1 LDKVDMLP
9 RIRYRT
15 LIVRDLAPIFGAH
28 EDDLLKSLGILTRA
42 LDGERLETDS
52 GVYGQRGYKG
62 DYLFM
67 LLAGATPISPRVFK
81 VMGNLGSRLFFL
93 SLHAPVKTE
102 EELIQQNRGGHRRQK
117 ESACQKA
124 TGNFLRGLWAEN
136 PNGVDWNPDAD
147 SVNCMLVI
155 ARCAKLLAA
164 LRGAIHV
171 WHSDEAREGF
181 THNVPVIEQP
191 DRINCLLYNLARGH
205 ALVAGRRD
213 LIVDDLAPILEV
225 TFDSAPTIRA
235 KVFRALIDNGG
246 ILTTSD
252 VANTLRCSP
261 PTARREMEALCVLGI
276 AVATKETGP
285 ANGRPETE
293 IKLANDFAW
302 FAGDECRRFRWTQ
315 DGRPF
320 NPPLTPPASEV
331 LKEIPP
337 CVAQAPTG
345 APASE
350 VLKEIPPCVAQAPTG
365 TPTSEVLKEIP
376 PCVAQA
382 PTGTPAEEHTTP
394 SPIIH

>member
-1 LDKVDMLP
+1 MLP

-67 LLAGATPISPRVFK
+67 LLAGTTPISPRVFK
-81 VMGNLGSRLFFL
+81 VLGNLGSRLFFL

-124 TGNFLRGLWAEN
+124 TGDFLRGLWAEN
-136 PNGVDWNPDAD
+136 PSGVDWNPDAD

-164 LRGAIHV
+164 LRGAINV
-171 WHSDEAREGF
+171 WHSDEAGEGF

-225 TFDSAPTIRA
+225 T
-235 KVFRALIDNGG
+235 
-246 ILTTSD
+246 LT
-252 VANTLRCSP
+252 AHP
-261 PTARREMEALCVLGI
+261 
-276 AVATKETGP
+276 
-285 ANGRPETE
+285 
-293 IKLANDFAW
+293 
-302 FAGDECRRFRWTQ
+302 RFVRKSF
-315 DGRPF
+315 G
-320 NPPLTPPASEV
+320 
-331 LKEIPP
+331 
-337 CVAQAPTG
+337 
-345 APASE
+345 
-350 VLKEIPPCVAQAPTG
+350 
-365 TPTSEVLKEIP
+365 
-376 PCVAQA
+376 
-382 PTGTPAEEHTTP
+382 H
-394 SPIIH
+394 